1 MKIMDRVPE
10 CTSGTLVVARISVEE
25 ARREAAR
32 EGLQAFVVDP
42 LRVQA
47 LAELLGQPIMPCE
60 DVPTIT
66 EGERFLLVDF
76 LGNQK
81 VAAIYEARL
90 FHGW

>member
-10 CTSGTLVVARISVEE
+10 CTSGTLVVARLSIEE
-25 ARREAAR
+25 ARQKAAR
-32 EGLQAFVVDP
+32 EDLQAFIIDP

-47 LAELLGQPIMPCE
+47 LAELLGQPIVPC
-60 DVPTIT
+60 DGVPTIT
-66 EGERFLLVDF
+66 EGENFLLVDF
-76 LGNQK
+76 LGNHK